1 MFQDEKLMREI
12 VAWKCIYKIICNEDM
27 LVPFMLSRQLSSCV
41 GLTLVSIHFF
51 EREKRDSFRCGL
63 PRLITLN
70 VVYPQSSLHCVV
82 LK

>member
-1 MFQDEKLMREI
+1 MFQNEKPKRKI
-12 VAWKCIYKIICNEDM
+12 VAKYYIYTIIHNEDM